1 MLHIFPSSQSFADW
15 INKLFVCHIIR
26 FSDSIQW
33 VNVDNNFITIIV
45 TPGKWIVDPVWN
57 AILMKWFDFQQQI
70 FIEFIFSIHRV
81 ALRFTLYSHS
91 TFCDII
97 RRKMKNDTFDIV
109 QCTFY
114 NIHIGQK
121 WKVTFFTS
129 MKKLLLK
136 YYCYYERRVKWE
148 KLIITDEYSKVYKI
162 NPFQIFLFQVPL
174 TFDSCSEKMLEC
186 WWWWW

>member
-70 FIEFIFSIHRV
+70 FMEFIFSIHRV
-81 ALRFTLYSHS
+81 ALRFTFYALLSQHILRYY
-91 TFCDII
+91 
-97 RRKMKNDTFDIV
+97 KKKNEKRYVWYRTTYIV
-109 QCTFY
+109 QYTY
-114 NIHIGQK
+114 WAKRKSNILYINE
-121 WKVTFFTS
+121 KVIIEI
-129 MKKLLLK
+129 LLLL
-136 YYCYYERRVKWE
+136 WE
-148 KLIITDEYSKVYKI
+148 AGQVGKAH
-162 NPFQIFLFQVPL
+162 NNWWIFKSL
-174 TFDSCSEKMLEC
+174 
-186 WWWWW
+186 